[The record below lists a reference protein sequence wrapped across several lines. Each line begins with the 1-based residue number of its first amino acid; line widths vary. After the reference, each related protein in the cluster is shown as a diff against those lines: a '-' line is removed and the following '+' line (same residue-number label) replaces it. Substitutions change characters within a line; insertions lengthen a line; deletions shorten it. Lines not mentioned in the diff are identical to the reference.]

1 MSNKQTYKS
10 VEESSSFYKIDFRG
24 ILTASPNP
32 ILIVNSDLAI
42 IEANSSALD
51 LLEIDRPS
59 LLHQSFVPFFQAVPS
74 PILSQYEKA
83 VKEGGEIEDE
93 TLMTTAAGTIK
104 HIDLKITKLI
114 QSDFSFFF
122 LRDVTSEREK
132 QRNEHMNLHML
143 NNIFQQAAEGIILF
157 DKEGKIKEVNQAF
170 CKQVNLTKREV
181 LNRRVASFIPEDFH
195 FKVIKIKELL
205 DSGRQA
211 RGEMPITH
219 AEGVSVV
226 EFTTTPYVNHE
237 LHMAILRDITEK
249 RQMEIQLKRSEE
261 LFKDL
266 FEEAIDA
273 IVLWD
278 QDGRVLR
285 ANRSAL
291 KIFECTLSEI
301 LTKKIEDFVYPLEM
315 TKFESVTHE
324 LKAKGAVRD
333 EVLFLMPNN
342 QLKHLEF
349 TSKLH
354 SVDGYN
360 MTIFRN
366 VSERHQ
372 MEKSLRESEERFRK
386 IFEGTL
392 DGMVLTNHSG
402 QVVDA
407 NPVALE
413 ILSIEKDQLIG
424 SDTKDVFKIKENEE
438 AEYLKYQMKLK
449 EDGHANYIKLFKL
462 DEERHQHLEL
472 SSKYNLLSNLNLT
485 VIRDITE
492 EVELQDQ
499 LRKSDTLSVVGELAA
514 GIAHEIRNPMTALKG
529 FIQLLESSMGAD
541 HEMYF
546 HVIKTELQRI
556 DSIITE
562 FLILAK
568 PQAVQ
573 YQKTDL
579 VKIMKDTLE
588 LLNAQAVMHNVQFN
602 EQYDKEIPAI
612 FAEPNQLKQVFIN
625 IVKNA
630 IEVMPK
636 GGSISIAINK
646 KDENKVRI
654 SITDEGMGIP
664 KEKIKKLG
672 EPFYTTKERGTGLG
686 LMVTFKIVEEHEGVV
701 EVDSELGKGTTF
713 HIDFSSMK
721 G

>member
-1 MSNKQTYKS
+1 MTNNQTYKPHQAVS
-10 VEESSSFYKIDFRG
+10 PLDDLEYRV
-24 ILTASPNP
+24 ILEASPAP
-32 ILIVNSDLAI
+32 ILIVNKDLSI
-42 IEANSSALD
+42 IEANSAALD
-51 LLEIDRPS
+51 LLEAEEKS
-59 LLHQSFVPFFQAVPS
+59 LLHQSFVQFFQDVPE
-74 PILSQYEKA
+74 PIFSQYEK
-83 VKEGGEIEDE
+83 VVIEGGEIEDE
-93 TLMTTAAGTIK
+93 TLLTTPGGTLK
-104 HIDLKITKLI
+104 HIDLKITK
-114 QSDFSFFF
+114 SKKSNYAFFF
-122 LRDVTSEREK
+122 LRDITSEREK
-132 QRNEHMNLHML
+132 QRNDHMNLHML
-143 NNIFQQAAEGIILF
+143 NNIFQQAAEGILLF
-157 DKEGKIKEVNQAF
+157 DKHGIIQEANQAF
-170 CKQVNLTKREV
+170 CKQVNLKKREV
-181 LNRRVASFIPEDFH
+181 LSRRVASFIPENFH
-195 FKVIKIKELL
+195 FKVLKIKELL

-219 AEGVSVV
+219 SEGVSVV
-226 EFTTTPYVNHE
+226 EYTTTPYVNHE

-291 KIFECTLSEI
+291 KIFECSLSEI

-315 TKFESVTHE
+315 SKFESVTHE
-324 LKAKGAVRD
+324 LKSKGAVRD

-402 QVVDA
+402 QLVDA
-407 NPVALE
+407 NPVALK
-413 ILSIEKDQLIG
+413 ILSTNKEKLIG
-424 SDTKDVFKIKENEE
+424 SDIKDIFMIKENEDK
-438 AEYLKYQMKLK
+438 EYQRYQEKLK
-449 EDGHANYIKLFKL
+449 EEGQASFLKLMKTNE
-462 DEERHQHLEL
+462 DRQQHLEL

-529 FIQLLESSMGAD
+529 FIQLLENSMETD

-546 HVIKTELQRI
+546 HVIQSELQRI
-556 DSIITE
+556 ESIITE

-573 YQKTDL
+573 YQETDL
-579 VKIMKDTLE
+579 TKIMKETLE
-588 LLNAQAVMHNVQFN
+588 LLRAQAVMHNVQFK
-602 EQYDKEIPAI
+602 EQYDSGIASI
-612 FAEPNQLKQVFIN
+612 YAEPNQLKQVFIN

-636 GGSISIAINK
+636 GGIITIVISEKNA
-646 KDENKVRI
+646 ETLRI
-654 SITDEGMGIP
+654 SITDEGIGIP

-686 LMVTFKIVEEHEGVV
+686 LMVTFKIVEEHEGTV
-701 EVDSELGKGTTF
+701 EVESELGSGTTF
-713 HIDFSSMK
+713 HIDFPSVK

>member
-1 MSNKQTYKS
+1 MANNQTYKRDKDLS
-10 VEESSSFYKIDFRG
+10 PLDPKDYRV
-24 ILTASPNP
+24 ILTASPAP
-32 ILIVNSDLAI
+32 ILIVRKDFSI
-42 IEANSSALD
+42 VEANSAALD
-51 LLEIDRPS
+51 LLEIEEES
-59 LLHQSFVPFFQAVPS
+59 LLHQSFVQFFQAVPA
-74 PILSQYEKA
+74 PIFSQYEKVA
-83 VKEGGEIEDE
+83 VEGGEIEDE
-93 TLMTTAAGTIK
+93 TLLTTVSGKIK
-104 HIDLKITKLI
+104 HIDLKITK
-114 QSDFSFFF
+114 STDCEYAFFF
-122 LRDVTSEREK
+122 LRDITSEREK
-132 QRNEHMNLHML
+132 LRNDHMNLHML
-143 NNIFQQAAEGIILF
+143 NNIFQQAAEGILLF
-157 DKEGKIKEVNQAF
+157 DKDGTIQEANQAF
-170 CKQVNLTKREV
+170 CKQVNLNKRDV
-181 LNRRVASFIPEDFH
+181 LNRKVASFVPENFH
-195 FKVIKIKELL
+195 FKVMKIKELL
-205 DSGRQA
+205 DSGIQA

-219 AEGVSVV
+219 SEGISVV
-226 EFTTTPYVNHE
+226 EYTTTPYVNHE

-278 QDGRVLR
+278 HDGRVLR

-291 KIFECTLSEI
+291 KIFECSLSEI

-315 TKFESVTHE
+315 SKFESVTHE
-324 LKAKGAVRD
+324 LKSKGAVRD

-386 IFEGTL
+386 VFEGTL

-413 ILSIEKDQLIG
+413 ILSTNKDKLIG
-424 SDTKDVFKIKENEE
+424 SDIKDIFMIKENEDE
-438 AEYLKYQMKLK
+438 EYLRYQAKLK
-449 EDGHANYIKLFKL
+449 EEGQASFVKLIKT
-462 DEERHQHLEL
+462 DSDRQQHLEL
-472 SSKYNLLSNLNLT
+472 SSKYNLLSNMNLT

-529 FIQLLESSMGAD
+529 FIQLLENSMETE

-546 HVIKTELQRI
+546 QVIQSELQRI
-556 DSIITE
+556 ESIITE

-573 YQKTDL
+573 YQETDL
-579 VKIMKDTLE
+579 VRIMKDTLE
-588 LLNAQAVMHNVQFN
+588 LLKAQAVMHNVQFQ
-602 EQYDKEIPAI
+602 EEYGSGIPAVY
-612 FAEPNQLKQVFIN
+612 AEPNQLKQVFIN

-636 GGSISIAINK
+636 GGMISIAISE
-646 KDENKVRI
+646 KDEGILRI
-654 SITDEGMGIP
+654 SIRDEGMGIP

-686 LMVTFKIVEEHEGVV
+686 LMVTFKIVEEHAGLV
-701 EVDSELGKGTTF
+701 EVESELGKGTTF
-713 HIDFSSMK
+713 HIDFPCAK

>member
-1 MSNKQTYKS
+1 MTNKQTFKS
-10 VEESSSFYKIDFRG
+10 DEELSRLDTIDFRG
-24 ILTASPNP
+24 ILAASPNP
-32 ILIVNSDLAI
+32 ILIVNSDLII

-51 LLEIDRPS
+51 LFEMDRS
-59 LLHQSFVPFFQAVPS
+59 GLLHQSFIRFFQAVPS
-74 PILSQYEKA
+74 PILSHYENA
-83 VKEGGEIEDE
+83 VREGGEIEDE
-93 TLMTTAAGTIK
+93 TLMTTEEGIIK
-104 HIDLKITKLI
+104 HIELKITKI
-114 QSDFSFFF
+114 KQSDFAFFF
-122 LRDVTSEREK
+122 LRDITSEREK
-132 QRNEHMNLHML
+132 QRNDHMNLHML

-157 DKEGKIKEVNQAF
+157 DKEGNIKEVNQAF
-170 CKQVNLTKREV
+170 CKQVNLQKREV
-181 LNRRVASFIPEDFH
+181 LNRRVASFIPENFH
-195 FKVIKIKELL
+195 YKVLKIKELL

-219 AEGVSVV
+219 SEGVSVV

-237 LHMAILRDITEK
+237 LHMTILRDITEK

-278 QDGRVLR
+278 HDGRVLR

-315 TKFESVTHE
+315 DKFESVTHE
-324 LKAKGAVRD
+324 LKEKGAVRD
-333 EVLFLMPNN
+333 EILFLMPNN

-413 ILSIEKDQLIG
+413 ILSIEKDRLIG
-424 SDTKDVFKIKENEE
+424 SGIKDIFMIKENEDE
-438 AEYLKYQMKLK
+438 EYVDYQLKLK
-449 EDGHANYIKLFKL
+449 EEGHANYIKLIKV
-462 DEERHQHLEL
+462 DEERIQHLEL

-492 EVELQDQ
+492 KVELQDQ

-529 FIQLLESSMGAD
+529 FIQLLESSMGKD

-546 HVIKTELQRI
+546 HVIKSELQRI

-579 VKIMKDTLE
+579 AKIMRDTLE
-588 LLNAQAVMHNVQFN
+588 LLNAQAVMHNVQF
-602 EQYDKEIPAI
+602 KERYNSEVPEI

-636 GGSISIAINK
+636 GGTIAIVITK
-646 KDENKVRI
+646 KEDNKVRI
-654 SITDEGMGIP
+654 SISDEGIGIP
-664 KEKIKKLG
+664 REKIKKLG

-686 LMVTFKIVEEHEGVV
+686 LMVTFKIVEEHEGTV
-701 EVDSELGKGTTF
+701 EVESELGKGTTF
-713 HIDFSSMK
+713 HIDFPIKK

>member
-1 MSNKQTYKS
+1 MTNKQTIITEGEIS
-10 VEESSSFYKIDFRG
+10 PLNLINFRD
-24 ILTASPNP
+24 ILAASPNP
-32 ILIVNSDLAI
+32 ILIVDEALNI
-42 IEANSSALD
+42 IEANNPALD
-51 LLEIDRPS
+51 LVETDRTS
-59 LLHQSFVPFFQAVPS
+59 LIQQPFCQYFQAVPS
-74 PILSQYEKA
+74 PILTQYESV
-83 VKEGGEIEDE
+83 VKDGGEIEDE
-93 TLMTTAAGTIK
+93 TLMTAASGTIK
-104 HIDLKITKLI
+104 HIDLKITKPKM
-114 QSDFSFFF
+114 SEYAFFF
-122 LRDVTSEREK
+122 LRDITSEREK
-132 QRNEHMNLHML
+132 QRNDHMNLHML
-143 NNIFQQAAEGIILF
+143 NNIFQQAAEGILLF
-157 DKEGKIKEVNQAF
+157 DKEGNIKEVNQAF
-170 CKQVNLTKREV
+170 CKQVSLTKKEV
-181 LNRRVASFIPEDFH
+181 LTKEVISFIPENFH
-195 FKVIKIKELL
+195 YKVMKIKELL

-211 RGEMPITH
+211 RGEIPINH
-219 AEGVSVV
+219 SEGVSVV

-291 KIFECTLSEI
+291 KIFECSLSEI

-315 TKFESVTHE
+315 SKFESVTSKLRE
-324 LKAKGAVRD
+324 KGEVRD
-333 EVLFLMPNN
+333 EILFLMPNN

-372 MEKSLRESEERFRK
+372 MEKRLRESEERFRK

-413 ILSIEKDQLIG
+413 ILSIEKDMLIG
-424 SDTKDVFKIKENEE
+424 SDIKDVFLIKENEDH
-438 AEYLKYQMKLK
+438 EYLQYDQKLK
-449 EDGHANYIKLFKL
+449 EEGQASYIKLKKI
-462 DEERHQHLEL
+462 DEERLQHLEL

-529 FIQLLESSMGAD
+529 FIQLLESSMGTD

-546 HVIKTELQRI
+546 HVIKSELQRI

-573 YQKTDL
+573 YQETDM

-588 LLNAQAVMHNVQFN
+588 LLNAQAVMHNVQFK
-602 EQYDKEIPAI
+602 EQYATGIPAI

-636 GGSISIAINK
+636 GGKISINIEEK
-646 KDENKVRI
+646 GPEKVRI
-654 SITDEGMGIP
+654 SISDEGIGIP

-686 LMVTFKIVEEHEGVV
+686 LMVTFKILEEHEGSV
-701 EVDSELGKGTTF
+701 EVESELGKGTTF
-713 HIDFSSMK
+713 HIDLPCKK

>member
-1 MSNKQTYKS
+1 MTNKQTYKTD
-10 VEESSSFYKIDFRG
+10 ELSSLDNIGFRE
-24 ILTASPNP
+24 ILAASPNP
-32 ILIVNSDLAI
+32 ILIVGKDLSI

-51 LLEIDRPS
+51 LLEIEEKS
-59 LLHQSFVPFFQAVPS
+59 LLHQPFMNFFQAVPS
-74 PILSQYEKA
+74 PILSQYENA
-83 VKEGGEIEDE
+83 VIEGGEIEDE
-93 TLMTTAAGTIK
+93 TLMTTAAGAIK
-104 HIDLKITKLI
+104 HIDLKITRLNE
-114 QSDFSFFF
+114 SDFAFFF
-122 LRDVTSEREK
+122 LRDITNEREK
-132 QRNEHMNLHML
+132 QRNDHMNLHML
-143 NNIFQQAAEGIILF
+143 NNIFQQAAEGILLF
-157 DKEGKIKEVNQAF
+157 DKEGNIKEVNQAF
-170 CKQVNLTKREV
+170 CKQVNLQKREV
-181 LNRRVASFIPEDFH
+181 LNRKVISFIPENFH
-195 FKVIKIKELL
+195 YKVMKVKELL

-219 AEGVSVV
+219 SEGVSVV

-237 LHMAILRDITEK
+237 LHMTILRDITEK

-278 QDGRVLR
+278 HDGRVLR

-291 KIFECTLSEI
+291 KIFECSLSEI

-315 TKFESVTHE
+315 TKFESITQE
-324 LKAKGAVRD
+324 LKVKGAVRD

-392 DGMVLTNHSG
+392 DGMILTNHSG

-407 NPVALE
+407 NPVALN
-413 ILSIEKDQLIG
+413 ILTTDKDKLIG
-424 SDTKDVFKIKENEE
+424 SDIKDVFMIKENEDQ
-438 AEYLKYQMKLK
+438 EYLDYQLKLK
-449 EDGHANYIKLFKL
+449 EEGQASFLRLIKLE
-462 DEERHQHLEL
+462 DDRYQHLEM

-529 FIQLLESSMGAD
+529 FIQLLESSMDTD

-546 HVIKTELQRI
+546 HVIKSELQRI
-556 DSIITE
+556 ESIITE
-562 FLILAK
+562 FLVLAK
-568 PQAVQ
+568 PQAIQ
-573 YQKTDL
+573 YQETNL

-588 LLNAQAVMHNVQFN
+588 LLNAQAVMHNVQF
-602 EQYDKEIPAI
+602 KERYQNGIPAV

-636 GGSISIAINK
+636 GGKLTIGISKSN
-646 KDENKVRI
+646 EERVRI
-654 SITDEGMGIP
+654 SISDEGIGIP

-686 LMVTFKIVEEHEGVV
+686 LMVTFKIVEEHGGTV
-701 EVDSELGKGTTF
+701 EVESELGKGTTF
-713 HIDFSSMK
+713 HIDLPSVK